1 MHQNLILRQET
12 NDDLPK
18 IFAVNHLAF
27 EQDGEARLVDALRGN
42 DDAFV
47 PELSI
52 VAVLENEI
60 VGHILFTKIQIIEG
74 EAEIESLALEPM
86 AVLPEH
92 QNHGI
97 GEQLVQRGL
106 NTARSLGYKSVTVLG
121 HEYYYPRFGFVP
133 TTIWN
138 IRAPFDVPP
147 NVFMGLELVEYALEN
162 VTGIV
167 RYPKEF
173 DEI

>member
-12 NDDLPK
+12 TADFPK
-18 IFAVNHLAF
+18 IFEVNHFAF
-27 EQDGEARLVDALRGN
+27 EQDGEARLVDALRRN
-42 DDAFV
+42 EDAFV
-47 PELSI
+47 PALSI
-52 VAVLENEI
+52 VAILGSEI

-74 EAEIESLALEPM
+74 ETETESLALAPM

-97 GEQLVQRGL
+97 GEQLVQYGL
-106 NTARSLGYKSVTVLG
+106 DTAKELGFKSVIVLG
-121 HEYYYPRFGFVP
+121 HEHYYPRFGFVP
-133 TTIWN
+133 TTLWN
-138 IRAPFDVPP
+138 IRAPFDVPT
-147 NVFMGLELVEYALEN
+147 NVFMGLELIEGSLEN
-162 VTGIV
+162 VAGVV